1 MTNKNGQKYFYVVPR
16 NQTYG
21 GIMHAIVNAFPIAKY
36 LNKKIK
42 VVDVRI
48 NNKKKSPLFIKH
60 VANIS
65 SYKNLGYGNEK
76 LYFNGID
83 ILFKKIDFLIK
94 ALINKYLIFSLL
106 VKLIFVLKYLNI
118 KKAKIKFRE
127 YFNTQ
132 NYYDGEDWNE
142 KNFLYLKKQNID
154 FNKTSLQKIFINRDI
169 FFLKKEP
176 KKSIEKI
183 KNLLSDNLKNKFICF
198 YIRENK
204 YDKNYSFLEKNVKKI
219 WYSEKDFLKSLTFL
233 QLKNINIFN
242 IGTTIDNSEIN
253 LNNYFDLSE
262 LKIKS
267 EIFNYF
273 LSENCKFFL
282 STGGGKSELSRLFKK
297 PILRVD
303 HEYNVLHNF
312 NYSTV
317 LDHVI
322 FCNVYSKLQKR
333 FLSIEE
339 QFKNLEKIFPLLKNN
354 FKFFFN
360 HEDYKLVKNN
370 EDEIYNLVLNH
381 NFDKNKINQIK
392 EEQNEIFDIKKFYIK
407 KNCPDSFYFGTTRY
421 PDHPI
426 ICSNFF
432 KKTKKYSDYLENKT
446 VNFNRDSKNLL

>member
-1 MTNKNGQKYFYVVPR
+1 M
-16 NQTYG
+16 
-21 GIMHAIVNAFPIAKY
+21 
-36 LNKKIK
+36 
-42 VVDVRI
+42 
-48 NNKKKSPLFIKH
+48 
-60 VANIS
+60 
-65 SYKNLGYGNEK
+65 
-76 LYFNGID
+76 D
-83 ILFKKIDFLIK
+83 I
-94 ALINKYLIFSLL
+94 
-106 VKLIFVLKYLNI
+106 KYLNI

-273 LSENCKFFL
+273 LKEN
-282 STGGGKSELSRLFKK
+282 
-297 PILRVD
+297 
-303 HEYNVLHNF
+303 
-312 NYSTV
+312 
-317 LDHVI
+317 
-322 FCNVYSKLQKR
+322 
-333 FLSIEE
+333 
-339 QFKNLEKIFPLLKNN
+339 
-354 FKFFFN
+354 
-360 HEDYKLVKNN
+360 
-370 EDEIYNLVLNH
+370 
-381 NFDKNKINQIK
+381 
-392 EEQNEIFDIKKFYIK
+392 
-407 KNCPDSFYFGTTRY
+407 
-421 PDHPI
+421 
-426 ICSNFF
+426 
-432 KKTKKYSDYLENKT
+432 
-446 VNFNRDSKNLL
+446 